1 MKKECKSQVD
11 YKEAPYEATSWE
23 IVGNYHPDRG
33 FIPITLDILDESNL
47 VVDPVFADYGG
58 IPHKGDKRLHLP
70 ESEAFDLKK
79 YEDKPEQEEDE
90 EEKDFI
96 KLKQEEIDKI
106 TKEAYDKGFEEAT
119 IKANAQKEF
128 EENDLKNQVNLVLDD
143 LKTQIQEYKNDIEKE
158 ALNLSINIASKII
171 NHTVKEN
178 PEYILEVIHTAL
190 ESIKGATIKKIRVS
204 TQSFGF
210 LKSINKK
217 EEFSN
222 VENDFEF
229 VADDTINKGCV
240 IESSLGDANF
250 DLDSAFK
257 RLVYGI
263 TR

>member
-1 MKKECKSQVD
+1 M
-11 YKEAPYEATSWE
+11 
-23 IVGNYHPDRG
+23 
-33 FIPITLDILDESNL
+33 
-47 VVDPVFADYGG
+47 
-58 IPHKGDKRLHLP
+58 
-70 ESEAFDLKK
+70 
-79 YEDKPEQEEDE
+79 
-90 EEKDFI
+90 
-96 KLKQEEIDKI
+96 
-106 TKEAYDKGFEEAT
+106 
-119 IKANAQKEF
+119 
-128 EENDLKNQVNLVLDD
+128 
-143 LKTQIQEYKNDIEKE
+143 
-158 ALNLSINIASKII
+158 
-171 NHTVKEN
+171 KEN